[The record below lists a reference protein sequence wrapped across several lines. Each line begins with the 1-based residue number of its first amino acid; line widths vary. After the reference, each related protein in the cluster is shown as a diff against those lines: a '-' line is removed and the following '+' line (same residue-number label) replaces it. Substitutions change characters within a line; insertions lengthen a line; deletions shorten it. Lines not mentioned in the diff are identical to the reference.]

1 MQDPLVPVESVPL
14 TALIGYTVRQ
24 ARGLR
29 FNHVLVKDRP
39 IAGTLKDTSQ
49 SLKGNFKKLKG
60 TPHKVLYLGKK
71 ISTNCIIKRFL
82 ERVKVIAGTLKGH
95 FTNFSINSKENY
107 YGFNY

>member
-39 IAGTLKDTSQ
+39 IAGTLK
-49 SLKGNFKKLKG
+49 
-60 TPHKVLYLGKK
+60 
-71 ISTNCIIKRFL
+71 
-82 ERVKVIAGTLKGH
+82 GH